1 MRLPAGLFAAL
12 MLSVPVSGL
21 SVAFAQ
27 EQQEKPTESAPP
39 VTKKKQSE
47 KSDAAA
53 KPAPDVAQICRLIA
67 GSAEKHGIPPNFF
80 ARLIWKESRFDHLA
94 VSPVGAQGIA
104 QFMPYTAKERGLTD
118 AFNIELALPASASF
132 LKDLHGSFG
141 NWGLAAAAYN
151 AGPTRL
157 SNWMKNGGFLP
168 LETEN
173 YVLSITGKSVDHFS
187 TGQELTDT
195 PLDDKLPFQQA
206 CQLLPVIKSRSISM
220 AQLNPF
226 PWAVQVAGN
235 FRQSVVSAQWN
246 RLRKQNPKLFAGRE
260 IYISRVRSPI
270 GRRGIYVA
278 RLGANSRQTADN
290 LCQTI
295 RISGGSCIIRRN
307 R

>member
-1 MRLPAGLFAAL
+1 MRLSAGLLTAAL
-12 MLSVPVSGL
+12 LSLATVDSPT
-21 SVAFAQ
+21 AFAQ
-27 EQQEKPTESAPP
+27 AVAED
-39 VTKKKQSE
+39 
-47 KSDAAA
+47 KSSAAA
-53 KPAPDVAQICRLIA
+53 KETDTKADKPAAPTIAQICSLIA
-67 GSAEKHGIPPNFF
+67 SAADKHGIPPNFF

-173 YVLSITGKSVDHFS
+173 YVLSITGKSVDQFS

-195 PLDDKLPFQQA
+195 PLDDKLPFEQA
-206 CQLLPVIKSRSISM
+206 CQLLPIMQTRSIPM
-220 AQLNPF
+220 ARLNPF
-226 PWAVQVAGN
+226 PWAVQIAGN
-235 FRQSVVSAQWN
+235 FRQSAVSAQSS
-246 RLRKQNPKLFAGRE
+246 RLRKQNPKLFSGRE
-260 IYISRVRSPI
+260 VYISRIRSPM
-270 GRRGIYVA
+270 GKRGIYVA
-278 RLGANSRQTADN
+278 RLGANNRQSADA
-290 LCQTI
+290 LCQQI
-295 RISGGSCIIRRN
+295 RISGGSCIIRKN

>member
-1 MRLPAGLFAAL
+1 MHLPAGLIIAA
-12 MLSVPVSGL
+12 MLSLPAFDL
-21 SVAFAQ
+21 PVAFAQ
-27 EQQEKPTESAPP
+27 TTTEPEKKTP
-39 VTKKKQSE
+39 E
-47 KSDAAA
+47 KSVPA
-53 KPAPDVAQICRLIA
+53 KPDTPDIAKICRLIA
-67 GSAEKHGIPPNFF
+67 GAAADHGVPPNFF

-104 QFMPYTAKERGLTD
+104 QFMPYTAKERGLGN
-118 AFNIELALPASASF
+118 AFDIEQALPASASF
-132 LKDLHGSFG
+132 LKDLHSSFG

-173 YVLSITGKSVDHFS
+173 YVLSITGKTVDHFS

-195 PLDDKLPFQQA
+195 PLDDKLTFEQA
-206 CQLLPVIKSRSISM
+206 CQLLPVIRSRSVSM

-226 PWAVQVAGN
+226 PWAVQIAGN
-235 FRQSVVSAQWN
+235 FRQSAVSAQSA
-246 RLRKQNPKLFAGRE
+246 RLRQQNPKLFAGRE
-260 IYISRVRSPI
+260 VYISRVRSPM

-278 RLGANSRQTADN
+278 RLGANNRQSADQ
-290 LCQTI
+290 LCTQI
-295 RISGGSCIIRRN
+295 RISGGSCIIRKN

>member
-1 MRLPAGLFAAL
+1 MRLPAGILAAL
-12 MLSVPVSGL
+12 LLSFPAYNL
-21 SVAFAQ
+21 PVAFAQ
-27 EQQEKPTESAPP
+27 SETESKETAPA
-39 VTKKKQSE
+39 KE
-47 KSDAAA
+47 AAA
-53 KPAPDVAQICRLIA
+53 KSAKPAAPDIAQICGLIA
-67 GSAEKHGIPPNFF
+67 SAADKHGIPPNFF

-157 SNWMKNGGFLP
+157 SNWIKNGGFLP

-195 PLDDKLPFQQA
+195 PLDEKLPFEQA
-206 CQLLPVIKSRSISM
+206 CQLLPIMQTRSIPM
-220 AQLNPF
+220 ARLNSF

-235 FRQSVVSAQWN
+235 FRQSAVSAQWN
-246 RLRKQNPKLFAGRE
+246 RLRKQNPILFAGRE
-260 IYISRVRSPI
+260 VYISRVRSPM
-270 GRRGIYVA
+270 GKRGIYVA
-278 RLGANSRQTADN
+278 RLGANNRQSADA
-290 LCQTI
+290 LCQQI
-295 RISGGSCIIRRN
+295 RISGGSCIIRKN

>member
-1 MRLPAGLFAAL
+1 MRLPAGFLAAI
-12 MLSVPVSGL
+12 MLTFPAFDPP
-21 SVAFAQ
+21 VAFAQ
-27 EQQEKPTESAPP
+27 LAEKNNPAEP
-39 VTKKKQSE
+39 E
-47 KSDAAA
+47 KNLVA
-53 KPAPDVAQICRLIA
+53 KPQPDKTIALDTARICQLIA
-67 GSAEKHGIPPNFF
+67 SLAEKHGIPENFF

-104 QFMPYTAKERGLTD
+104 QFMPYTAKECGLTD
-118 AFNIELALPASASF
+118 AFNIDLALPASAAF

-157 SNWMKNGGFLP
+157 SNWLKNGGFLP

-173 YVLSITGKSVDHFS
+173 YVLSITGKTVDHFS
-187 TGQELTDT
+187 TGQELTDI
-195 PLDDKLPFQQA
+195 PLEEKLSFQQA
-206 CQLLPVIKSRSISM
+206 CQRLPIIKSRSISM
-220 AQLNPF
+220 AQINPF

-235 FRQSVVSAQWN
+235 FRQSAVSAQWN
-246 RLRKQNPKLFAGRE
+246 RLRKQNPQLFAGRE

-278 RLGANSRQTADN
+278 RLGAGNRQSADM
-290 LCQTI
+290 LCSKI
-295 RISGGSCIIRRN
+295 RIGGGSCIIRRN